1 MRAYSLSVSL
11 FGPTLFKLNG
21 HPYALA
27 LKGPTLELL
36 WYLVFH
42 AGQVIR
48 REYVAE
54 RFWQD
59 SSEARQR
66 SALNSAI
73 WRIGKKLP
81 DHPGLKLHSTDTT
94 LSMTIEE
101 SIPVDARD
109 LRARVNAATGGAPMT
124 TECAE
129 QLAVALADSDA
140 TFMDG
145 LDSDWTLTEREHIS
159 NIRIRGMIALM
170 HWHGDNRNYEEALQ
184 IGRRL
189 LSEDPFRET
198 VQIDMMWLYV
208 LNGQRAQALRQYNAF
223 TAMLREELA
232 IEPML
237 ETRALY
243 EHIRDGLDNRID
255 RCAEDAVSSPS
266 IKRGAGGPNLTLIL
280 DAVEQ
285 SRRALYQTLR
295 EQLG

>member
-21 HPYALA
+21 RPYALG
-27 LKGPTLELL
+27 LKGSTLELL

-54 RFWQD
+54 RFWHD

-81 DHPGLKLHSTDTT
+81 NHPGLNLHSTDTT
-94 LSMTIEE
+94 LLITIDQT
-101 SIPVDARD
+101 IPVDARD
-109 LRARVNAATGGAPMT
+109 LRAQVNAATSGAPMT

-129 QLAVALADSDA
+129 RLAIALADSDA

-145 LDSDWTLTEREHIS
+145 WDSDWTLTEREHIS

-208 LNGQRAQALRQYNAF
+208 LNGQRAQALRQYSAF
-223 TAMLREELA
+223 TEMLREELA

-237 ETRALY
+237 ETRALF

-255 RCAEDAVSSPS
+255 RCADNAVSSPS
-266 IKRGAGGPNLTLIL
+266 IAQGASGKLALIL

-285 SRRALYQTLR
+285 SRRELYQTLR